1 MWRITI
7 NDGSK
12 TVRYLV
18 QSASRKAAIGKAL
31 QRYYPDGDE
40 MVKLTIEVEVAEEG
54 VLEE

>member
-1 MWRITI
+1 MMWRIAI
-7 NDGSK
+7 SDGSE

-31 QRYYPDGDE
+31 QRFYPDSDE

-54 VLEE
+54 VL